1 MKAVI
6 MAGGFG
12 TRIHPL
18 TINLPKPMIP
28 LVNRPIMLHIIDLLK
43 KHGITE
49 LILVLYHQPMTIKN
63 FFGDGSEFGVR
74 ITYVTPLQDF
84 GTAGAVKAAAK
95 YLNERFLIISGDLL
109 TDFDLGQVLKF
120 HADNQAQ
127 ATITLT
133 SVKDPLQFGVVITDK
148 QGRITKFLEK
158 PGWSEVFS
166 DTINTGIYVLE
177 PEVLDLIPPGEN
189 RDWSKDIFP
198 RMLEEGAPL
207 FGCNLS
213 GYWADIGNTDSY
225 LEACGDIFQGRI
237 KVQTSERSSSETRI
251 YHGADT
257 QVAKSDESRFEGM
270 VVLGDNTRI
279 LGRARLKNCVL
290 GRNCIIEDGVE
301 LQDAILW
308 DNVNVK
314 KRSRIHGA
322 VLCHNVRIGQ
332 AVVIEEGAVIAD
344 ETTIGDEA
352 FIKQNVKVWPNK
364 VIEGG
369 AIVTTNLIWGEKWRK
384 SLFNGAMLQGLTNVE
399 LTPEFTAKLGAAYG
413 SSLPKDSFILSG
425 RDAVRSS
432 RMLKRAFLGGLLSA
446 GINVRDV
453 QMISLPVLRY
463 KLTTFGEV
471 GGVHFRQSPDDPAAT
486 DILFYDSEGVDISS
500 TTAKGIER
508 IFYKENFRRVHYNEP
523 GAISEVPRIF
533 DYYREGFLRA
543 IDGQILRQAAP
554 KVVVDLNHSPAG
566 NLLPGLLNTLGCEVI
581 ELNSQ
586 MSENRPGCSPEQIK
600 RGLDQLS
607 RIVVTLG
614 ATAGFWIGPSGERL
628 IILEESGEVLSN
640 SEALTVLTA
649 LVCRAEKHGSLVL
662 PMAAPGAVEELALE
676 TGLTVKRTKSD
687 GRSLVEAAQ
696 ERQVLFA
703 ASMDGRFAFPPFQ
716 ANFDAL
722 FTVAK
727 TLELLVRTGQ
737 KLGQLRR
744 RLPKRTYRQL
754 EVPCSWDYKGGIMRK
769 MSEDSVDLEAS
780 FIDGVKVERD
790 GGWVLVLPDQARPVV
805 HIITESADPAQA
817 DQLAELYQRKVT
829 AWKQELV
836 QPRVDSHL

>member
-364 VIEGG
+364 VVEGG